1 MKIFMVTWMS
11 IMKIFIFLTFTF
23 RILQKTTEKLALI
36 VAGRESGANFVA
48 SVKTENYTREINGK
62 V

>member
-1 MKIFMVTWMS
+1 MKIFMVTWMN
-11 IMKIFIFLTFTF
+11 IMKIFISLAF
-23 RILQKTTEKLALI
+23 RIFQKTTEKLALI
-36 VAGRESGANFVA
+36 VAGRESGANFAA